1 MVTPDVENRSW
12 SSAGVWRPRSWGR
25 WPRRGSCP
33 TGRASRSTV
42 MASTSCRSP
51 APSAIALG
59 VADRTWV
66 LPRDAG
72 CGSRRACPTASSRS
86 APAEMITLWFEP
98 ERCPVRWD
106 RPTVVDADELLLA
119 LVDRLLDESLTTAE
133 RTRSERVLFDV
144 LRPVAGRPARPRAA
158 VRRPGP
164 PGGRGGPDRPGRR
177 PHALGRGAA
186 PSAPA
191 SARSCGRSGP
201 ETGVGFQEWRTR
213 ARMAAALRLL
223 LTDTPVSAIAPA
235 VGLRDHERVQCRLPA
250 HDGRAAVS
258 VPGCL
263 TSPAVR
269 RGRRRRGG
277 RSEQ

>member
-1 MVTPDVENRSW
+1 
-12 SSAGVWRPRSWGR
+12 
-25 WPRRGSCP
+25 
-33 TGRASRSTV
+33 

-66 LPRDAG
+66 LPRGRGLWVPAG
-72 CGSRRACPTASSRS
+72 VSHSVEPIGA
-86 APAEMITLWFEP
+86 AEMITLWFEP

-144 LRPVAGRPARPRAA
+144 LRPVPVDRLDLALPSDDRARRVAEAVLLDPGDARTLSAWGRAVGASERTLMRAFRA
-158 VRRPGP
+158 
-164 PGGRGGPDRPGRR
+164 
-177 PHALGRGAA
+177 
-186 PSAPA
+186 
-191 SARSCGRSGP
+191 

-235 VGLRDHERVQCRLPA
+235 VGYATTSAFSAAFRRTMGAPPSA
-250 HDGRAAVS
+250 FRAA
-258 VPGCL
+258 
-263 TSPAVR
+263 A
-269 RGRRRRGG
+269 
-277 RSEQ
+277 